1 MLDPIVVLDAEMTV
15 DAARGALS
23 GARDADLVVVRRLH
37 PDGSGTVLWY
47 PLPLPELS
55 QLLAI
60 AQPDMPLGIALDLHE
75 HGASPTR
82 EATSADV
89 QDGVWTGLV
98 VHGGRALGYAHATKE
113 PTRGIEFPT
122 APTTPQTPAPVPGT
136 VGRGKGGSY
145 TSGVGGLLG
154 GPEAPPEPEAPTES
168 AFPRVDVPEQV
179 APAAP
184 FIVTIGLGAQVQAGI
199 GGQGIQPLI
208 LQRQTTE
215 LTVQVKADCFFVE
228 QVRFTLPVDLANLG
242 AHTITVPLV
251 APSPPRLPW
260 RGRIEVEYSAN
271 GLLLGSAWRELTVGA
286 APTPTISTSGGDT
299 TIQLAPGKAIDLT
312 VSISRGMAGGKF
324 LWTFTTPHPV
334 ELPTEQVETEL
345 DHDTAETFA
354 LRKVRE
360 LGQVAGSANCEL
372 KIAGV
377 AREVAGIMPVWFW
390 KVLTAVWAIAKAEG
404 RLPTVLLVSKESLV
418 PWELATTDPDHVVDR
433 TLVDESAPQVL
444 GAQVALGR
452 WRPAGPDTPSGVRRP
467 STQPAESIELKQMAV
482 VVGEY
487 GPATGMRALPQAIE
501 EGKQLTE
508 AYPSVWVKG
517 TDSEVASL
525 LRGTLT
531 DRGTPVA
538 AQVLH
543 IAAHG
548 EIDPGAPL
556 NAGVVLS
563 DTTVH
568 IDESIVLGSEFAR
581 TAAPFVFLN
590 CCQVASDAGGSL
602 LEGGLAAAFLEAGAR
617 GFIAPLWSVNDQ
629 VAKDT
634 AVRFYQEVV
643 TSGRPVG
650 EVVRE
655 LRARF
660 NEFPQRDQ
668 PTPLAYVYFGHPG
681 LLFTR

>member
-1 MLDPIVVLDAEMTV
+1 MLEPIVVLDAEMSV

-23 GARDADLVVVRRLH
+23 AARDADMVVVRRPH
-37 PDGSGTVLWY
+37 PDGSGAVLWY
-47 PLPLPELS
+47 PLPLPEIAR
-55 QLLAI
+55 LLVVAP
-60 AQPDMPLGIALDLHE
+60 PDMPLGIALDLHE

-89 QDGVWTGLV
+89 QQGVWTGLV
-98 VHGGRALGYAHATKE
+98 VHGGRAVGYAHAVSQ

-122 APTTPQTPAPVPGT
+122 APT
-136 VGRGKGGSY
+136 
-145 TSGVGGLLG
+145 
-154 GPEAPPEPEAPTES
+154 APTEQPTTVTPQGSNPAPAPSS

-184 FIVTIGLGAQVQAGI
+184 FTVTVGLGAEVQAGL
-199 GGQGIQPLI
+199 GGQDIQPLV
-208 LQRQTTE
+208 LTRETTE
-215 LTVQVKADCFFVE
+215 LTVQVKADCFFLE
-228 QVRFTLPVDLANLG
+228 QVRFTLPVDHANLG
-242 AHTITVPLV
+242 AHTISVPLV

-286 APTPTISTSGGDT
+286 VPTTTISTAGGDT
-299 TIQLAPGKAIDLT
+299 TIQLASGKAIDLT

-334 ELPTEQVETEL
+334 ELPSEQVETEL
-345 DHDTAETFA
+345 DRDTAETFA

-390 KVLTAVWAIAKAEG
+390 KVLTAVWAIAKADN

-418 PWELATTDPDHVVDR
+418 PWELATTDADHVVDR
-433 TLVDESAPQVL
+433 TLVDVNAPQIL
-444 GAQVALGR
+444 GAQVVLGR

-467 STQPAESIELKQMAV
+467 STRPAESISVKQLAV

-501 EGKQLTE
+501 EGKVLTTT
-508 AYPSVWVKG
+508 YPSVWVKG
-517 TDSEVASL
+517 TDTDVAAL
-525 LRGTLT
+525 LRGVLT
-531 DRGTPVA
+531 DRGSPVS

-543 IAAHG
+543 VAAHG
-548 EIDPGAPL
+548 EADPGAPL
-556 NAGVVLS
+556 NTGVVLS
-563 DTTVH
+563 DSTVH

-643 TSGRPVG
+643 TGKRPVG

-668 PTPLAYVYFGHPG
+668 PTPLAYVYYGHPG
-681 LLFTR
+681 LLLTG